1 MRRAAW
7 LGRRWGLFG
16 PQGYEKIC
24 QLDRIIVPDDVKIGF
39 KTTVDRGHFRG
50 SMIGEASKID
60 NLIQIGHNVGVRAA
74 LPVSARWD
82 RISGGSEAGI
92 LRGLQ

>member
-1 MRRAAW
+1 MRRAARR
-7 LGRRWGLFG
+7 GRRWGLFG
-16 PQGYEKIC
+16 PQGEEKIC
-24 QLDRIIVPDDVKIGF
+24 QLGRIIVPDDVKIGI